1 MPGFVDVS
9 NMSDLEIKR
18 LGQQDDDA
26 DPRDSNYSQRNL
38 ARRNPYG
45 YSRNRVTAKPAGT
58 QYPVALV
65 WAAAVMATDR
75 NGGYVKE
82 DQRVWDEAAQTTRLV
97 RRRNRD
103 IMLEHL
109 QHPQDITAE
118 AKAQGEMLLNNI
130 RNDLT
135 FRALKGRL
143 TDFDQAVSKVLA
155 VEGQFDTVLHRYEMA
170 IVASLPASALRAQ
183 KRATA
188 DERVKFA
195 TGGLI
200 AQPGAKVSAQIEVL
214 SSVFSQNYN
223 CWFIKGI
230 TDQDQ
235 PVFFSYRQGHDAG
248 TYLTIQGTVKA
259 HRDNLTQLNR
269 VKAL

>member
-1 MPGFVDVS
+1 MD
-9 NMSDLEIKR
+9 
-18 LGQQDDDA
+18 
-26 DPRDSNYSQRNL
+26 
-38 ARRNPYG
+38 
-45 YSRNRVTAKPAGT
+45 
-58 QYPVALV
+58 
-65 WAAAVMATDR
+65 
-75 NGGYVKE
+75 
-82 DQRVWDEAAQTTRLV
+82 
-97 RRRNRD
+97 
-103 IMLEHL
+103 HL
-109 QHPQDITAE
+109 RHPQDITAE

-155 VEGQFDTVLHRYEMA
+155 VEGQFDTALHRYEMA

-235 PVFFSYRQGHDAG
+235 PVFFSYRQGHDTG

-269 VKAL
+269 VKVL

>member
-1 MPGFVDVS
+1 M
-9 NMSDLEIKR
+9 
-18 LGQQDDDA
+18 
-26 DPRDSNYSQRNL
+26 
-38 ARRNPYG
+38 
-45 YSRNRVTAKPAGT
+45 NRASATSGT
-58 QYPVALV
+58 KYPVALV
-65 WAAAVMATDR
+65 WAAAVMATDT

-97 RRRNRD
+97 QRRNRD

-109 QHPQDITAE
+109 QHPQDITPE
-118 AKAQGEMLLNNI
+118 ARAQGEMLLNNI

-155 VEGQFDTVLHRYEMA
+155 VEGEFDTALHRYEMA
-170 IVASLPASALRAQ
+170 IVASLPAAALRAQ

-230 TDQDQ
+230 TDKDQ
-235 PVFFSYRQGHDAG
+235 PVFFSYRQGMDVG
-248 TYLTIQGTVKA
+248 THFTIQGTVKA

-269 VKAL
+269 VKVL

>member
-18 LGQQDDDA
+18 LGQQDDA

-45 YSRNRVTAKPAGT
+45 YRKPAAKAAGD
-58 QYPVALV
+58 QYPVTLV
-65 WAAAVMATDR
+65 WAAAVLATDI

-82 DQRVWDEAAQTTRLV
+82 DQRVWDESAQTTKLV
-97 RRRNRD
+97 QRRNRD
-103 IMLEHL
+103 IMMDHL
-109 QHPQDITAE
+109 RHPQDLSPE
-118 AKAQGEMLLNNI
+118 LLARGQELMNTV

-155 VEGQFDTVLHRYEMA
+155 VTDQFDTAVHRYEMA
-170 IVASLPASALRAQ
+170 IVASLPASAVRAQ

-195 TGGLI
+195 QGGLI
-200 AQPGAKVSAQIEVL
+200 AQPGAKVSAQVEVL
-214 SSVFSQNYN
+214 SAVFSQNYN

-235 PVFFSYRQGHDAG
+235 PVFFSYREGMDAG
-248 TYLTIQGTVKA
+248 TQLAIQGTVKA

-269 VKAL
+269 VKVL

>member
-1 MPGFVDVS
+1 MLSFVS
-9 NMSDLEIKR
+9 
-18 LGQQDDDA
+18 
-26 DPRDSNYSQRNL
+26 
-38 ARRNPYG
+38 
-45 YSRNRVTAKPAGT
+45 TAKPRMNKSKPQSGV

-65 WAAAVMATDR
+65 WAAAVMATDA

-82 DQRVWDEAAQTTRLV
+82 DQRVWDEAAQTSQLV

-103 IMLEHL
+103 IMMDHL

-155 VEGQFDTVLHRYEMA
+155 VEGQFDTVLHRYELA
-170 IVASLPASALRAQ
+170 IVASLPAAALRAQ

-188 DERVKFA
+188 DERVAFA
-195 TGGLI
+195 RGGLI
-200 AQPGAKVSAQIEVL
+200 AQPGAKVSAQVEVL
-214 SSVFSQNYN
+214 SSVFSKNYN

-235 PVFFSYRQGHDAG
+235 PVFFSYREGIDPGAHIA
-248 TYLTIQGTVKA
+248 IQGTVKA

-269 VKAL
+269 VKVL

>member
-1 MPGFVDVS
+1 MSGFVDVS
-9 NMSDLEIKR
+9 NMSDLEVKR
-18 LGQQDDDA
+18 LGQQDDA

-38 ARRNPYG
+38 ALRNPYG
-45 YSRNRVTAKPAGT
+45 YGRNRVTAKPAGE

-65 WAAAVMATDR
+65 WAAAVMATDT

-82 DQRVWDEAAQTTRLV
+82 DQRVWDETAQTTRLV

-103 IMLEHL
+103 IMMDHL
-109 QHPQDITAE
+109 RHPQDITPE
-118 AKAQGEMLLNNI
+118 ARARGEEILNSI

-155 VEGQFDTVLHRYEMA
+155 VEGQFDTALNRYEMA
-170 IVASLPASALRAQ
+170 IVASLPASAARAQ

-200 AQPGAKVSAQIEVL
+200 GQPGAKVSAQVEVL

-223 CWFIKGI
+223 CYFIKGI

-235 PVFFSYRQGHDAG
+235 PVFFSYREGLDTG
-248 TYLTIQGTVKA
+248 THIAIKGTVKA

-269 VKAL
+269 VKVL

>member
-1 MPGFVDVS
+1 MNGFVDVS
-9 NMSDLEIKR
+9 NMSDQQVKR
-18 LGQQDDDA
+18 MGQQDDNA
-26 DPRDSNYSQRNL
+26 DPRDSNYSHRNL
-38 ARRNPYG
+38 TRRNPYG
-45 YSRNRVTAKPAGT
+45 YGRNQASARPAGE

-65 WAAAVMATDR
+65 WAAAVMATDT

-97 RRRNRD
+97 QRRNRD
-103 IMLEHL
+103 IMLDHL
-109 QHPQDITAE
+109 RHPQDITAD
-118 AKAQGEMLLNNI
+118 AQARGKEILNTI

-143 TDFDQAVSKVLA
+143 SDFDQAVSKVLA
-155 VEGQFDTVLHRYEMA
+155 VEANFDTVLHRYELA
-170 IVASLPASALRAQ
+170 IVASLPASAARAQ

-188 DERVKFA
+188 DERVQFA
-195 TGGLI
+195 RGGLI
-200 AQPGAKVSAQIEVL
+200 AQPGAKVLANVEVL
-214 SSVFSQNYN
+214 SAVFSNNFN

-235 PVFFSYRQGHDAG
+235 PVFFSYREGLDAG
-248 TYLTIQGTVKA
+248 THITVQGTVKA

-269 VKAL
+269 VRVL